1 MRHVAGGK
9 LCAEAAGVAR
19 SVRRAWQGP
28 GRERDLVVLALKA
41 TLAAVLAWSVAAW
54 LLRNTLALMAPWVAL
69 VLVRTTVYRSVAWAL
84 QQTLAIAL
92 GTVVATA
99 GAMALGRPVAAMLLV
114 LPVMLLIGNW
124 QHFGEQG
131 IAGATSALFTLAGG
145 QWSAGIAADRV
156 LAAFLG
162 AGVGV
167 AVNALVLPPVYLRSV
182 HEAAGGVVR
191 ECCAILEAVADGLRG
206 PWRHDQAV
214 RWQERAR
221 RLPGLLR
228 ALRSAV
234 EWAEESTRLNPEHR
248 RRAAPTGPGP
258 GCGEETL
265 RTLEDVAD
273 HLQGLT
279 RTLAEAAAV
288 DFEAASP
295 VRHTDVTRPYADFL
309 QGVGQAL
316 AVYGRTVTGEDTPQ
330 TRRELERTLRQVE
343 LAHEDLRARLAGRPA
358 LGPAAMELSGSLL
371 AEARR
376 LTRRLC
382 PGGTRGGTDTPAGSG
397 PPAC

>member
-1 MRHVAGGK
+1 MRHAAGGK
-9 LCAEAAGVAR
+9 ICAEAAGVAR

-41 TLAAVLAWSVAAW
+41 TLAAVLAWSAAAW

-69 VLVRTTVYRSVAWAL
+69 VLVRTTVYRSVAWAV

-99 GAMALGRPVAAMLLV
+99 GAMVLGRPVAAMLLV

-145 QWSAGIAADRV
+145 EWSAGIAADRV

-167 AVNALVLPPVYLRSV
+167 MVNALVLPPVYLRSV

-191 ECCAILEAVADGLRG
+191 ECCGILEAVADGLKG
-206 PWRHDQAV
+206 PWRYEQAV

-234 EWAEESTRLNPEHR
+234 EWAEESTRLNPERR
-248 RRAAPTGPGP
+248 RRARPNGPVP
-258 GCGEETL
+258 LGEETL

-279 RTLAEAAAV
+279 RVLAEAAA
-288 DFEAASP
+288 DSEAASP

-309 QGVGQAL
+309 HGVGQAL
-316 AVYGRTVTGEDTPQ
+316 TAYGRTVTGEDTQ
-330 TRRELERTLRQVE
+330 DARRELERTLRQVE
-343 LAHEDLRARLAGRPA
+343 ATHEDLRARLAERPV

-376 LTRRLC
+376 LTCRLC
-382 PGGTRGGTDTPAGSG
+382 PGETRGGTDASAGSG
-397 PPAC
+397 PPAR

>member
-1 MRHVAGGK
+1 MRHAAGGK
-9 LCAEAAGVAR
+9 VCAEAAGVAR

-69 VLVRTTVYRSVAWAL
+69 VLVRTTVYRSVAWAA

-145 QWSAGIAADRV
+145 EWSVSIAADRV

-167 AVNALVLPPVYLRSV
+167 AVNALLLPPVYLRSV

-191 ECCAILEAVADGLRG
+191 ECCAVLEAVADGLQG
-206 PWRHDQAV
+206 PWQYGQAV

-228 ALRSAV
+228 GLRSAV

-248 RRAAPTGPGP
+248 RRAQRAAGSGPL
-258 GCGEETL
+258 GEETL

-279 RTLAEAAAV
+279 RVLAEAAA
-288 DFEAASP
+288 DSSAARC
-295 VRHTDVTRPYADFL
+295 VRHTGITRPYADFL
-309 QGVGQAL
+309 HGVGQAL
-316 AVYGRTVTGEDTPQ
+316 AAYGRTVTGEDTGEA
-330 TRRELERTLRQVE
+330 RRELERTLRQVE
-343 LAHEDLRARLAGRPA
+343 AAHEDLRARLAGRPV

-382 PGGTRGGTDTPAGSG
+382 PGETRGGTGAPAGSG
-397 PPAC
+397 PPAR

>member
-1 MRHVAGGK
+1 MRHAAGGK
-9 LCAEAAGVAR
+9 ICAEAAGVAR

-41 TLAAVLAWSVAAW
+41 TLAAVLAWSAAAW

-69 VLVRTTVYRSVAWAL
+69 VLVRTTVYRSVAWAI

-99 GAMALGRPVAAMLLV
+99 GAMVLGRPVVAMLLV

-145 QWSAGIAADRV
+145 EWSAGIAADRV

-167 AVNALVLPPVYLRSV
+167 MVNALVLPPVYLHSV

-191 ECCAILEAVADGLRG
+191 ECCGILEVVAEGLKG
-206 PWRHDQAV
+206 PWRYEQAV

-234 EWAEESTRLNPEHR
+234 EWAEESTRLNPERR
-248 RRAAPTGPGP
+248 RRARPAGPL
-258 GCGEETL
+258 GEETL

-279 RTLAEAAAV
+279 RVLAEAAA
-288 DFEAASP
+288 DS
-295 VRHTDVTRPYADFL
+295 VRHAEVTRPYADFL
-309 QGVGQAL
+309 HGVGQAL
-316 AVYGRTVTGEDTPQ
+316 TAYGRTVTGEDTQ
-330 TRRELERTLRQVE
+330 DARRELERTLRQVE
-343 LAHEDLRARLAGRPA
+343 AAHGDLRARLAGRPV
-358 LGPAAMELSGSLL
+358 LGAAAVELSGSLL

-376 LTRRLC
+376 LACRLC
-382 PGGTRGGTDTPAGSG
+382 RGGTRGGTDASAGSG
-397 PPAC
+397 PPVR

>member
-1 MRHVAGGK
+1 MRHTVGGRA
-9 LCAEAAGVAR
+9 CAEAAAVAR

-99 GAMALGRPVAAMLLV
+99 GAMVLGRPVVAMLLV

-182 HEAAGGVVR
+182 EEAAGAVVR
-191 ECCAILEAVADGLRG
+191 ECCAILETVAEGLEE
-206 PWRHDQAV
+206 PWRYEQAV

-228 ALRSAV
+228 ALCSAV

-248 RRAAPTGPGP
+248 RRARPATSRPA
-258 GCGEETL
+258 CGEETL

-279 RTLAEAAAV
+279 RTLAEAAA
-288 DFEAASP
+288 DSAAAGP

-309 QGVGQAL
+309 HKVGQAL
-316 AVYGRTVTGEDTPQ
+316 TAYGRTVTGEDTPQ
-330 TRRELERTLRQVE
+330 ARRELEWCLGQVE
-343 LAHEDLRARLAGRPA
+343 DAHQELRARLAGRPA
-358 LGPAAMELSGSLL
+358 PGPAARELSGSLL

-382 PGGTRGGTDTPAGSG
+382 PEGTRGGRDTTAGSG
-397 PPAC
+397 PPSC

>member
-1 MRHVAGGK
+1 MRHAAGGK
-9 LCAEAAGVAR
+9 VCAEAAGVAR
-19 SVRRAWQGP
+19 SVRRAWRGP
-28 GRERDLVVLALKA
+28 GRERDLVVLACKA

-69 VLVRTTVYRSVAWAL
+69 VLVRTTVYRSVAWAV

-99 GAMALGRPVAAMLLV
+99 GAMVLGRPVAAMLLV

-145 QWSAGIAADRV
+145 EWSVSIAADRV

-167 AVNALVLPPVYLRSV
+167 VVNALVLPPVYLRSV

-191 ECCAILEAVADGLRG
+191 ECCAVLEAVADGLQG
-206 PWRHDQAV
+206 PWRYEQAV

-228 ALRSAV
+228 GLRSAV
-234 EWAEESTRLNPEHR
+234 ERAEESTRLNPEHR
-248 RRAAPTGPGP
+248 RRAQPSGPP
-258 GCGEETL
+258 GEETL

-279 RTLAEAAAV
+279 RVLAEAAA
-288 DFEAASP
+288 DSPAARC

-309 QGVGQAL
+309 HGVSRAL
-316 AVYGRTVTGEDTPQ
+316 AVYGRTVTGEDTGEA
-330 TRRELERTLRQVE
+330 RRELERTLRQVE
-343 LAHEDLRARLAGRPA
+343 AAHEDLRARLAGRPV

-382 PGGTRGGTDTPAGSG
+382 PGGDTGRDGRPRRERTTGAR
-397 PPAC
+397 

>member
-1 MRHVAGGK
+1 MRHAAGGK
-9 LCAEAAGVAR
+9 VCAEAAGVAR

-69 VLVRTTVYRSVAWAL
+69 VLVRTTVYRSVAWAV

-99 GAMALGRPVAAMLLV
+99 GAMVLGRPVAAMLLV

-145 QWSAGIAADRV
+145 EWSVSIAADRV

-167 AVNALVLPPVYLRSV
+167 VVNALVLPPVYLRSV

-191 ECCAILEAVADGLRG
+191 ECCAILEAVADGLQG
-206 PWRHDQAV
+206 PWRYEQAV

-228 ALRSAV
+228 GLRSAV

-248 RRAAPTGPGP
+248 RRARPSGPP
-258 GCGEETL
+258 GEETL

-279 RTLAEAAAV
+279 RVLAEAAA
-288 DFEAASP
+288 DSSAARC
-295 VRHTDVTRPYADFL
+295 VRHTDVTRPYAHFL
-309 QGVGQAL
+309 HGVSQAL
-316 AVYGRTVTGEDTPQ
+316 AAYGRTVTGEDTGEA
-330 TRRELERTLRQVE
+330 RRELERTLRQVE
-343 LAHEDLRARLAGRPA
+343 AAHEDLRARLAGRPV

-382 PGGTRGGTDTPAGSG
+382 PGETRGGTDAPAGSG
-397 PPAC
+397 PPAR